1 MSTELYLDTA
11 RLGRMCRGARLAEQ
25 DFGRL
30 VGRLGS
36 SLYLEQFLADG
47 FRSLPNTVNTD
58 EIDTALTIMDQA
70 LREAMK

>member
-11 RLGRMCRGARLAEQ
+11 RLGRMCNGARLAEQ

-47 FRSLPNTVNTD
+47 FRSLPNT
-58 EIDTALTIMDQA
+58 ISLLDTN
-70 LREAMK
+70 ENC